1 MYKASLKSTTNL
13 TFRHACIILTYP
25 VACNLIY
32 VIVCWASAMNHML
45 YYTIQPFIFITYTF
59 YKLTDKS
66 YWTKSLEKSLWTPFQ
81 YSGIVLT
88 PLPYSLDMFDQAI
101 TTTLNMS
108 TFNTILFIATPL
120 ITNPTFKYFFKKG
133 KKMGI
138 FFLGEFSSEK
148 DCTLLQN
155 SYKPSLDLR

>member
-13 TFRHACIILTYP
+13 TFQHACIILTYP

-108 TFNTILFIATPL
+108 TFSKNCFTSCYAPTLT
-120 ITNPTFKYFFKKG
+120 PTFNYCF
-133 KKMGI
+133 
-138 FFLGEFSSEK
+138 
-148 DCTLLQN
+148 
-155 SYKPSLDLR
+155 